1 MCILFKC
8 LVVRNTSQANFGRN
22 MKSFARVL
30 SMFLSMLMVLYV
42 IPAEV
47 YSIETS
53 ATELTT
59 DKKEATDNVLSMEN
73 TEVTAL

>member
-1 MCILFKC
+1 
-8 LVVRNTSQANFGRN
+8 

-59 DKKEATDNVLSMEN
+59 DKKEATDNVLSM
-73 TEVTAL
+73 